1 MGSREEFD
9 NIEGLDEAFLKEIDT
24 LAARADLANIP
35 TNFYTPRVQSANNE
49 HNEAGWFVSP
59 PHPRALALQDSVAE
73 E

>member
-35 TNFYTPRVQSANNE
+35 TNFYTFRVQSANNE
-49 HNEAGWFVSP
+49 YNEAGLSRRLILGPSP
-59 PHPRALALQDSVAE
+59 CKIQ
-73 E
+73 